1 MPFRVDSEVGRLRKV
16 IVHRPGLEQRRLT
29 PQTAAELLF
38 DDVIWVRRAEEE
50 HAAFVALLRER
61 GIEVFDAA
69 DLLLGVLEDDDRPRV
84 AARPG
89 AAGARGRPVPRAQ
102 RPRVGGG
109 RGAARR
115 SPTS

>member
-61 GIEVFDAA
+61 GVEFEA
-69 DLLLGVLEDDDRPRV
+69 DIGLAGGHYPSKGSDELGTWFRDSEGNLIGLGMATP
-84 AARPG
+84 
-89 AAGARGRPVPRAQ
+89 
-102 RPRVGGG
+102 
-109 RGAARR
+109 
-115 SPTS
+115 

>member
-1 MPFRVDSEVGRLRKV
+1 M

-61 GIEVFDAA
+61 GVEVFDAA
-69 DLLLGVLEDDDRPRV
+69 DLLLGVLEDAAGRAWLLDQVLQEREVGQYLARSGRAWA
-84 AARPG
+84 AARS
-89 AAGARGRPVPRAQ
+89 RG
-102 RPRVGGG
+102 
-109 RGAARR
+109 R